1 MNIAD
6 KIIEKYLHFG
16 GDRNIKDFGEF
27 IKEIGLAK
35 LKVQKGGHDY
45 ILIEYVEKK
54 IMHGLDLCIEW
65 ENIYAMIDEQSKED
79 IEEIL
84 RKAGYLSGAKPNPTK
99 KKTVT
104 RKATPKKRAVKKTKK
119 KSGLGKVVDHGNVAP
134 RGKSDQYW
142 KRQGVEVVFKPND
155 PKVRAGEK
163 IPDTYLYSDVR
174 FIENYYGLRAIEFGN
189 WLSQQDRI
197 NYLSGLGLA
206 LFDLHKALKFT
217 PKQIS
222 IAGKI
227 SVAFGARG
235 RGKASAHFE
244 PGSFAI
250 NLTRYSRPK
259 EVSKRPKD
267 FNRVDLILKDGGV
280 GAFAHEYGHALD
292 YFGGLHVEKGDSFGL
307 SRDEVTDPRPDPDLM
322 KKNTLRG
329 LMEKLLF
336 KIIWKDTHTRS
347 NYYARIVKATKR
359 KYYFQRN
366 EIFARAFEIYVQY
379 KLAKYKYKNT
389 FLNFPKYNPSIYL
402 TLKEMQGIE
411 KEFDA
416 LMNALKKHL

>member
-1 MNIAD
+1 MSAD
-6 KIIEKYLHFG
+6 KIIEKYLNFG
-16 GDRNIKDFGEF
+16 GDRNLKDCGEF
-27 IKEIGLAK
+27 LKEIGLAK
-35 LKVQKGGHDY
+35 QQVKIGSEDY
-45 ILIEYVEKK
+45 LILEYVEKK
-54 IMHGLDLCIEW
+54 IVHGFQLCIEH
-65 ENIYAMIDEQSKED
+65 ENIYAIIDEQSKEE
-79 IEEIL
+79 IIEIL
-84 RKAGYLSGAKPNPTK
+84 KNAGYLSGFQRSTPKTRPTAKKKASTK
-99 KKTVT
+99 KNS
-104 RKATPKKRAVKKTKK
+104 KK
-119 KSGLGKVVDHGNVAP
+119 KSGLGKIVDHGNVAP
-134 RGKSDQYW
+134 RGNSDQYW
-142 KRQGVEVVFKPND
+142 RRQGIKVVFKPND
-155 PKVRAGEK
+155 PKIRVGEK

-197 NYLSGLGLA
+197 NYLSGLGIA

-235 RGKASAHFE
+235 RGKALAHFE

-250 NLTRYSRPK
+250 NLTRYSRPNK
-259 EVSKRPKD
+259 VSKRPKD
-267 FNRVDLILKDGGV
+267 FKRVELILKDGGV

-292 YFGGLHVEKGDSFGL
+292 YFGGLHVEKGDTFGL
-307 SRDEVTDPRPDPDLM
+307 SRDEVIDPRPDPALM

-329 LMEKLLF
+329 LMEKLIF
-336 KIIWKDTHTRS
+336 KICWKDAHNRS
-347 NYYARIVKATKR
+347 NYFARLVKATQR

-389 FLNFPKYNPSIYL
+389 FLNFPKYDTSFYL
-402 TLKEMQGIE
+402 TLKEMQDIE

-416 LMNALKKHL
+416 LMKALKKHL